1 MSSTKHLGSDPST
14 LVTLPNEKGL
24 VEHNTPSSSKD
35 IEGVQQARESFN
47 IVRVAAVDSGWRD
60 ASVNDAGRV
69 IGEHHHKAKLSDEDI
84 ELILELRDAGLS
96 YGQIA
101 AKFDDEPRVSK
112 TQVWN
117 VCNGVRR
124 RQTVMGHK
132 RVSRRPDFMPADLDE
147 FDIVGGF

>member
-1 MSSTKHLGSDPST
+1 MID
-14 LVTLPNEKGL
+14 
-24 VEHNTPSSSKD
+24 SSSKKPPATYPTYVSPVGVRK
-35 IEGVQQARESFN
+35 EEGQEPPKQGVQAYSRKCLSGMGSGKEG
-47 IVRVAAVDSGWRD
+47 GWRD